1 MSDSKTTAGVLGGI
15 TTALAWGGM
24 FAVAQSAYH
33 HLDPFH
39 LTAARFTLGALIF
52 LVLLAVREG
61 RKSFDYEGKLG
72 KLWLLG
78 TVGFAGFNLLTYVGL
93 KSMPAQSSSLVVA
106 TMPLVTVIVLWIR
119 TKKAP
124 APVALAF
131 VVLALLGLTIVL
143 GNGNP
148 LSVFSGGLG
157 KGGLLTLAGV
167 ICWVVYTTSAGQ
179 FPGWSPLRYTALSC
193 LPGTISIVAIT
204 AVSQA
209 AGWTGSFGVSDY
221 TDAWWQIL
229 YVAIP
234 ATAVGIL
241 TWNIA
246 IRNLGPANGVLF
258 INLVP
263 ITAFVVSAFLGHT
276 PTAAEITG
284 ICMVIASLVGANI
297 ATRRHA
303 ARAAAAVTPPAPR
316 TTTPATPAGAT
327 SN

>member
-1 MSDSKTTAGVLGGI
+1 MSSPQSKTTKGIAGGI

-24 FAVAQSAYH
+24 FAVARSAYD

-52 LVLLAVREG
+52 LVLLALREG
-61 RKSFDYEGKLG
+61 KRAFSFDGQLG

-93 KSMPAQSSSLVVA
+93 QSMPAQSSSLVVA
-106 TMPLVTVIVLWIR
+106 TMPLVTVLVLWAR
-119 TKKAP
+119 TGKAP
-124 APVALAF
+124 APVALGF

-157 KGGLLTLAGV
+157 KGGLLTLLGV

-179 FPGWSPLRYTALSC
+179 FPEWSPLRYTALSC
-193 LPGTISIVAIT
+193 LPGTVSIVVIT

-209 AGWTGSFGVSDY
+209 AGWVGSYGVSDY
-221 TDAWWQIL
+221 ADAWWQIL
-229 YVAIP
+229 YVAVP
-234 ATAVGIL
+234 ATAVAIL

-246 IRNLGPANGVLF
+246 IRNLGPSNGVLF

-263 ITAFVVSAFLGHT
+263 ITAFVVSAFQGHA
-276 PTAAEITG
+276 PTGAELTG
-284 ICMVIASLVGANI
+284 ICLVVLSLVGANV
-297 ATRRHA
+297 AARRHA
-303 ARAAAAVTPPAPR
+303 ARVAAAAAVPAR
-316 TTTPATPAGAT
+316 V
-327 SN
+327 